1 MKKRGTGELTIKNEI
16 FKQRKLSDSTFSSEF
31 LLPFFTS
38 NPQVPEEIVL
48 VQLNF

>member
-16 FKQRKLSDSTFSSEF
+16 FKQRKLSDSTFGSEF

-38 NPQVPEEIVL
+38 NPQVIEEIVL